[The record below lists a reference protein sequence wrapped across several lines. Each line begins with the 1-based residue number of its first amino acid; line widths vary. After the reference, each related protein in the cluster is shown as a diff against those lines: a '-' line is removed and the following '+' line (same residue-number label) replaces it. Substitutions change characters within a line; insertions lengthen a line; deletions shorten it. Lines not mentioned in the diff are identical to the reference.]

1 MRINEIDRR
10 AFLKGIGAATLV
22 CTGAGCSSGS
32 KPEDN
37 VQIYLLKIKRSWGG
51 TSIIADI
58 RITNI
63 NDFAIKDIKIQFNG
77 YAPSGTV
84 IDKTRRV
91 IYQIFPS
98 KSERII
104 PNFDI
109 GLFKDQVTDVKA
121 VVLNLELINPQ
132 RK

>member
-37 VQIYLLKIKRSWGG
+37 VQIDLLKIKRSWN
-51 TSIIADI
+51 SIIADI

-63 NDFAIKDIKIQFNG
+63 NDFAIKDIKIQFKG
-77 YAPSGTV
+77 YAPSGTN
-84 IDKTRRV
+84 IDNTKRV
-91 IYQIFPS
+91 IYQMIPS
-98 KSERII
+98 KGVVII